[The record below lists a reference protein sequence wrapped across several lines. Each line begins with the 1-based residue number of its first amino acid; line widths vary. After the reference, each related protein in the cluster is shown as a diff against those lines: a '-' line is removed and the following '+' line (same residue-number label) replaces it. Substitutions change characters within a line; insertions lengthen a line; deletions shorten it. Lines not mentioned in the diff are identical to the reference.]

1 MKELTIYVDGASAG
15 NPGKAGI
22 GVVLF
27 CEGKKIKE
35 YSQYIGIATNNVAEY
50 MAVVFAMQEALIVNV
65 RNITIF
71 SDSELVVNQIN
82 GVYKVKDNNL
92 FRLHKQVQHLKN
104 GFKKFNITHIERAGN
119 KEADKLASR
128 SVDRL
133 DVCRGGKSGLQ
144 RARCPITWDGSDS
157 EESATENKLPR
168 T

>member
-1 MKELTIYVDGASAG
+1 MEELTIYVDGASAG

-35 YSQYIGIATNNVAEY
+35 YSQHIGIATNNVAEY
-50 MAVVFAMQEALIVNV
+50 MAVIFAMQEALIMRVQ
-65 RNITIF
+65 NITVF

-82 GVYKVKDNNL
+82 GIYKVKDNNL

-104 GFKKFNITHIERAGN
+104 GFRKFNITHIERAGN

-133 DVCRGGKSGLQ
+133 DVCRGGKSGL
-144 RARCPITWDGSDS
+144 RKARCPVTQDGSNF
-157 EESATENKLPR
+157 EESATESKLPSV
-168 T
+168 

>member
-1 MKELTIYVDGASAG
+1 MKELTIYVDGASKG

-22 GVVLF
+22 GIVFF
-27 CEGKKIKE
+27 CEGKKVKE
-35 YSQYIGIATNNVAEY
+35 CSQYIGITTNNVAEY
-50 MAVVFAMQEALIVNV
+50 MAVVFAMQEALIMGV
-65 RNITIF
+65 RNIAVFT
-71 SDSELVVNQIN
+71 DSELVANQVN
-82 GVYKVKDNNL
+82 GVYKVKNNNL

-144 RARCPITWDGSDS
+144 RARCPITRDGSDS

>member
-22 GVVLF
+22 GIVFF

-35 YSQYIGIATNNVAEY
+35 YSQYIGVTTNNVVEY
-50 MAVVFAMQEALIVNV
+50 MAVIFAMQEALIMRVQ
-65 RNITIF
+65 NITVF
-71 SDSELVVNQIN
+71 TDSELITRQIQ
-82 GVYKVKDNNL
+82 GKYKVKDNTL
-92 FRLHKQVQHLKN
+92 FRLHMQVQHLKN
-104 GFKKFNITHIERAGN
+104 GFKKFNISHIERTSN

-157 EESATENKLPR
+157 KESATERKLPSA
-168 T
+168 

>member
-1 MKELTIYVDGASAG
+1 MKELTIYVDGASKG

-104 GFKKFNITHIERAGN
+104 GFRKFKNY
-119 KEADKLASR
+119 
-128 SVDRL
+128 
-133 DVCRGGKSGLQ
+133 
-144 RARCPITWDGSDS
+144 
-157 EESATENKLPR
+157 
-168 T
+168 